1 MKPEMMLVAVL
12 LPVLGGAVVPLI
24 PFKKRIYMTVY
35 VECIVVTTSL
45 IVAGLLVNRPVDAF
59 PIVRFV
65 SNLSLSLKIDGLSM
79 VFAGLVAALW
89 PLATLYSF
97 EYMKH
102 EKRER
107 FFFMF
112 YTITY
117 GITLGIAFSE
127 DMLTMYFFYELLTLV
142 TVPLVLHTLT
152 REAILAS
159 RKYLYYSL
167 GGAAF
172 AFLGLIFLLTY
183 GTTINFTFG
192 GVLDASVTGGDKRSM
207 LLLIY
212 CIAFCGFGVKA
223 AVCPFNSWL
232 PQAGVV
238 YGCSRALKETHLK
251 RRLAYST
258 ISNLSYI
265 LFGVCIMTPLGLVGA
280 LSHMVFHAVMK
291 ICSFFCV
298 GAVMYK
304 TGKQYVH
311 EIDGF
316 GRRMPVVFGIFTIAS
331 LGLMGVPGLA
341 GFISKW
347 NLATAAVMSDNVMA
361 YVGIGALLISALLTA
376 IYMLSIVIRAFFPD
390 KEKQLNIPEEARD
403 PGWMMLVPL
412 CIFAIAILIF
422 GLHSAPIVNFF
433 QEIAGGNL

>member
-142 TVPLVLHTLT
+142 TVP
-152 REAILAS
+152 
-159 RKYLYYSL
+159 
-167 GGAAF
+167 
-172 AFLGLIFLLTY
+172 
-183 GTTINFTFG
+183 
-192 GVLDASVTGGDKRSM
+192 
-207 LLLIY
+207 
-212 CIAFCGFGVKA
+212 
-223 AVCPFNSWL
+223 
-232 PQAGVV
+232 
-238 YGCSRALKETHLK
+238 
-251 RRLAYST
+251 
-258 ISNLSYI
+258 
-265 LFGVCIMTPLGLVGA
+265 
-280 LSHMVFHAVMK
+280 
-291 ICSFFCV
+291 
-298 GAVMYK
+298 
-304 TGKQYVH
+304 
-311 EIDGF
+311 
-316 GRRMPVVFGIFTIAS
+316 
-331 LGLMGVPGLA
+331 
-341 GFISKW
+341 
-347 NLATAAVMSDNVMA
+347 
-361 YVGIGALLISALLTA
+361 
-376 IYMLSIVIRAFFPD
+376 
-390 KEKQLNIPEEARD
+390 
-403 PGWMMLVPL
+403 
-412 CIFAIAILIF
+412 
-422 GLHSAPIVNFF
+422 
-433 QEIAGGNL
+433 